1 MVPARRSATGPMKT
15 HRGRSQSCVSQLFR
29 GPSPPPS
36 LTTEYSVHHRL
47 AQSAVPARTGP
58 GLPPS
63 APPGPARRQQV
74 AVLEFSGVQ
83 VAVSQ
88 CLPPLFSEGLQPAN
102 KRTRTTRSRA
112 STNKSTRRI
121 YKVQARRCVFRST
134 SRLIYASRADVLSPP
149 VRVRDHTVVL
159 RTSDLRISRY
169 LLRL

>member
-1 MVPARRSATGPMKT
+1 MSQSVISRSLPSALAHYRVQCPPPAR
-15 HRGRSQSCVSQLFR
+15 
-29 GPSPPPS
+29 
-36 LTTEYSVHHRL
+36 
-47 AQSAVPARTGP
+47 AVRC
-58 GLPPS
+58 
-63 APPGPARRQQV
+63 PGPNRPGPPTQCASGTGTPPASRS
-74 AVLEFSGVQ
+74 SGVQ

-88 CLPPLFSEGLQPAN
+88 CLPPLFSEGLQPAI

-169 LLRL
+169 LLRLIIPMVIAPAGG

>member
-1 MVPARRSATGPMKT
+1 MSQSVISRHSRSLPSALAHYRVQCPPPAR
-15 HRGRSQSCVSQLFR
+15 
-29 GPSPPPS
+29 
-36 LTTEYSVHHRL
+36 
-47 AQSAVPARTGP
+47 AVRC
-58 GLPPS
+58 
-63 APPGPARRQQV
+63 PGPNRPGPPTQCASGTGTPPASRS
-74 AVLEFSGVQ
+74 SGVQ

-88 CLPPLFSEGLQPAN
+88 CPPAVFSERACSPPINELERPGQD
-102 KRTRTTRSRA
+102 TRA